1 MSFYVNEGL
10 GTEVEFPRIPEE
22 IRYRKQADIKDLR
35 YPSSRP
41 IIIVY
46 GGKAD
51 RLTISGRL
59 NKSGQTKA
67 QIITNYITPLQSLLY
82 TEVTVDYVNRPYDG
96 ETFVFLDFEW
106 EERPGW
112 ARTIYYRAEFVK
124 GDIHI
129 VL

>member
-1 MSFYVNEGL
+1 MTL
-10 GTEVEFPRIPEE
+10 PRIPEE

-35 YPSSRP
+35 FPSNRP

-59 NKSGQTKA
+59 NSAGLTNA
-67 QIITNYITPLQSLLY
+67 QIITTYVTPLEALAY
-82 TEVTVDYVNRPYDG
+82 TEVTVQYAGRPYHNTD
-96 ETFVFLDFEW
+96 FIFLDFEW

-112 ARTIYYRAEFVK
+112 ARTLYYRAEFIK